1 MRVAIITEDNFLVVD
16 GQQMRSDC
24 SELVAQQI
32 RAVQWYDTEGE
43 VEHIGHIKPN
53 EKITDFSPYQVY
65 VDNAV
70 PLQPPEPT
78 INPALNSLRPKTIAN
93 ILLGV

>member
-1 MRVAIITEDNFLVVD
+1 MRATIVVSDNIVIED
-16 GQQMRSDC
+16 GQPMKSDC
-24 SELVAQQI
+24 SELAAQQI
-32 RAVQWYDTEGE
+32 SAVQWYGSEGE
-43 VEHIGHIKPN
+43 VEYAGHSKPN

-70 PLQPPEPT
+70 PLHPPEPT
-78 INPALNSLRPKTIAN
+78 IVPALDGYRPKTIAN